1 LNVAKYSQREFLSMP
16 LTLDGLTVIDLTQNV
31 AGPYCTQLLGDF
43 GATVIKIERP
53 GTGDDTRRFAPQWHG
68 EAVAYLSYNRNKKS
82 VCIDLDHPR
91 GREIVGRLARSA
103 DIFIHSMKPGS
114 LESRGLG
121 YDDLSKEN
129 PRLIYG
135 SISGFGE
142 KGPMRALPGY
152 DPLGQAYS
160 GIISVNGHPGS
171 PPARVVVPIIDMGSG
186 LWLFSGVLAAI
197 IDRGKTGKGAK
208 VATSLLENG
217 VTWTALLMTA
227 YQATG
232 VVPGPE
238 GSASPAAAPYEA
250 FATSDSWVLIAAG
263 NDRLFAKLC
272 AVLGCPE
279 VARDPRFSTNVDRV
293 PRRGELHEILERATR
308 QQTSTH
314 LMELLREAGV
324 PASTINSMDQVYA
337 DEQVNTLGMLPPVA
351 PDFRIPEM
359 KFVDIPV
366 SIDGEKSVKRL
377 MPPLLGEHTE
387 EVLKGAQYTDAEIKS
402 LRSEKIIN

>member
-1 LNVAKYSQREFLSMP
+1 MP

-53 GTGDDTRRFAPQWHG
+53 GAGDDARRFAPQWHG

-82 VCIDLDHPR
+82 VCVDLDHPR
-91 GREIVGRLARSA
+91 GREIIERLARSA
-103 DIFIHSMKPGS
+103 DIFVHSMKSGS
-114 LESRGLG
+114 MEARGLG
-121 YDDLSKEN
+121 FDDLAKEN

-142 KGPMRALPGY
+142 KGPMRSLPGY

-186 LWLFSGVLAAI
+186 LWLFSGILAAL
-197 IDRGKTGKGAK
+197 IDRDKTGKGAK
-208 VATSLLENG
+208 VATSLLETG
-217 VTWTALLMTA
+217 VTWTTLLMTA
-227 YQATG
+227 YEATG

-263 NDRLFAKLC
+263 NDRLFARLC
-272 AVLGCPE
+272 EVLECPE
-279 VARDPRFSTNVDRV
+279 VSRNARFKSNVDRV
-293 PRRGELHEILERATR
+293 PRRAELHQILERATR
-308 QQTSTH
+308 RYSSAQ
-314 LMELLREAGV
+314 LMTLLREAGV
-324 PASTINSMDQVYA
+324 PASTINSMDQVYR
-337 DEQVNTLGMLPPVA
+337 DEQVNTLGMLPAVA

-366 SIDGEKSVKRL
+366 SINGEKSVKRL

-387 EVLKGAQYTDAEIKS
+387 EVLRGAHYSEQEIVS
-402 LRSEKIIN
+402 LRAEKVIN